1 VCIWVQCAWMQ
12 QNWMHAPL
20 FSRDESGNHDRNER
34 HGPLFACWGIGQLST
49 WSRTGYHHGRE
60 KGLIRKF
67 ETSKPALEHPGADA
81 STETTALNAQESAGA
96 AMDKTRPATMLV
108 VSPNL
113 SMSWKANL
121 VLAGAFAFVCL
132 GLGLIWA
139 WFGLWL
145 VLPFAG
151 AEVLFVTWCL
161 YLTVRRLSVKEVIT
175 VCDNEIT
182 LEWGMK
188 EPERKVSLPR
198 HWSRLVYHGTE
209 SPFWATTW
217 AGMKSVSCTRN

>member
-1 VCIWVQCAWMQ
+1 M
-12 QNWMHAPL
+12 
-20 FSRDESGNHDRNER
+20 
-34 HGPLFACWGIGQLST
+34 
-49 WSRTGYHHGRE
+49 
-60 KGLIRKF
+60 IRKF
-67 ETSKPALEHPGADA
+67 ETSKPACDHPGGQSSAEYALEKTENAAAEAGLGKVGRDAA
-81 STETTALNAQESAGA
+81 STQ
-96 AMDKTRPATMLV
+96 TRPATMLV

-121 VLAGAFAFVCL
+121 ILAGVLAFICL
-132 GLGLIWA
+132 GLAMIWA

-161 YLTVRRLSVKEVIT
+161 YLTVRKLSVKEVIT
-175 VCDNEIT
+175 ICDNEIT

-188 EPERKVSLPR
+188 GPERKVSLPR

-209 SPFWATTW
+209 SPFEVGSLTLCAY
-217 AGMKSVSCTRN
+217 GKEYVLGNSLGRDEKRELYRELNQLI